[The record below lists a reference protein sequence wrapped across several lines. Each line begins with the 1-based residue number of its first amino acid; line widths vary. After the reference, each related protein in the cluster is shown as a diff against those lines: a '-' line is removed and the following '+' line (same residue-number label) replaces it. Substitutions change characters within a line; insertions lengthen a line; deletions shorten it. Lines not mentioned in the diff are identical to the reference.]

1 MNKIIS
7 FFILFFFLA
16 ISNSIPITV
25 GCRDGRNNFNTIQ
38 DAVNSASDGDQIK
51 ICDGNFQGATVSKRL
66 DFQGG
71 PNVKINSGVISGDS
85 TLGNLQTGFYL
96 SVGAS
101 GTTFSQIW
109 FICDGTFTTNQAN
122 VLAGG
127 IYSENVTNVR
137 VGDSTF
143 VNCIRGIDNHG
154 GNDWRI
160 ENNVFQG
167 IYDGGAT
174 NLLGY
179 GIQVSGLSGATAN
192 ANSIRNNVFKLGIAS
207 ISAIFFTNRVLT
219 GNYYGQVSSNLISD
233 NKIIFSASQGDQEKG
248 IFLKDEVGDA
258 IAFNTIRNN
267 VIESSGV
274 GITIW
279 GSSNTNIDRN
289 VINFPFFAGIVNIPS
304 GNSGPGTI
312 ATENTIKNS
321 NTYGIL
327 CVSKSFANVAL
338 RNQVTG
344 SNTCDLQDD
353 GNNNIWENNQ
363 GELCRGSKRI

>member
-1 MNKIIS
+1 
-7 FFILFFFLA
+7 
-16 ISNSIPITV
+16 V

-51 ICDGNFQGATVSKRL
+51 ICDGNFLGATVAKRL

-71 PNVKINSGVISGDS
+71 PNVKINQGVVTGDP

-96 SVGAS
+96 SAGAS

-109 FICDGTFTTNQAN
+109 FICEGTFTTNQAN

-137 VGDSTF
+137 VADSMF
-143 VNCIRGIDNHG
+143 VCCIRGIDNHG

-160 ENNVFQG
+160 ENNNFQG
-167 IYDGGAT
+167 IYDGGIT

-179 GIQVSGLSGATAN
+179 GVQISGLSGATAN
-192 ANSIRNNVFKLGIAS
+192 SNSIRNNVFKLSCGS
-207 ISAIFFTNRVLT
+207 ISAVFFQNRVLT
-219 GNYYGQVSSNLISD
+219 GNYFGQVSTNQVND
-233 NKIIFSASQGDQEKG
+233 NKIIFSSSQGDQEKA

-258 IAFNTIRNN
+258 IAFNTIRTN

-279 GSSNTNIDRN
+279 GSSSTNIDRN
-289 VINFPFFAGIVNIPS
+289 IINFPFFAGIVNIPS

-327 CVSKSFANVAL
+327 CVALSFANVAM
-338 RNQVTG
+338 RNQVMG

-363 GELCRGSKRI
+363 GELCRGLKKATFN